1 MEIPAT
7 DAETEKTVI
16 FSQPLFLAH
25 NNAAEDV
32 SRFLDQAEME
42 FDKKSAIDA
51 LVRSGKNP
59 LVILSQLQA
68 MELDGDLIN
77 CISEFLTA
85 QPE

>member
-7 DAETEKTVI
+7 DAETEKTVT
-16 FSQPLFLAH
+16 FGQPLSLAR
-25 NNAAEDV
+25 NNAAEAV

-42 FDKKSAIDA
+42 FDKKTEIDA

-68 MELDGDLIN
+68 MGLDGDLVN